1 MIKLSIIVT
10 IYNIE
15 NYIEKCLES
24 LTKNNIETIEII
36 CVDDGSTDR
45 SKNILKKY
53 KARDKRIKILEKQ
66 NGGISSARNKGI
78 EYAKGEYIC
87 FIDGDDYVDEL
98 MFENIINIL
107 NTNKVDTLFMGYYR
121 VDWSNNIK
129 SIYPKM
135 NKTFLNENEI
145 KNILIPSILG
155 LSLDDVY
162 NWFDTGVLNSN
173 KEFPSVWRYVYSSK
187 IIKKYNI
194 LFNEN
199 LITGED
205 IIFNWEYLHHTT
217 NVQVINECFY
227 YYMWR
232 QNSLSQSY
240 DKKYRFYESKTKLI
254 EARNNLNK
262 KLKLKDNKEY
272 SSYYNGSIVLSSI
285 QMALILSNSKIA
297 EIKEFYKLFKKYVS
311 MNINLAA
318 YKNLKLNNTPI
329 KYKIPLYLCK
339 SRKYILLF
347 TSCYFVNKMKV
358 NIGNITD

>member
-1 MIKLSIIVT
+1 METKKHSNCCITSIK
-10 IYNIE
+10 
-15 NYIEKCLES
+15 
-24 LTKNNIETIEII
+24 
-36 CVDDGSTDR
+36 
-45 SKNILKKY
+45 
-53 KARDKRIKILEKQ
+53 
-66 NGGISSARNKGI
+66 
-78 EYAKGEYIC
+78 
-87 FIDGDDYVDEL
+87 
-98 MFENIINIL
+98 
-107 NTNKVDTLFMGYYR
+107 
-121 VDWSNNIK
+121 
-129 SIYPKM
+129 
-135 NKTFLNENEI
+135 
-145 KNILIPSILG
+145 
-155 LSLDDVY
+155 
-162 NWFDTGVLNSN
+162 
-173 KEFPSVWRYVYSSK
+173 
-187 IIKKYNI
+187 KKYNI